1 VVAGISIRR
10 LFVPSIA
17 VFASRLQLPFA
28 LFLQV
33 QPEVPGSK
41 DGLIPTPIGELT
53 SRQKNPDGSDLAS
66 SLSAIF
72 SEVIAPVLENVSS
85 SRPEGDE
92 EAAGFV
98 IKRIPDAP
106 NAAMPRPTLV
116 FVGT

>member
-1 VVAGISIRR
+1 
-10 LFVPSIA
+10 
-17 VFASRLQLPFA
+17 
-28 LFLQV
+28 
-33 QPEVPGSK
+33 
-41 DGLIPTPIGELT
+41 
-53 SRQKNPDGSDLAS
+53 
-66 SLSAIF
+66 LSAIF